1 MAIKALC
8 HKIVQSS
15 TFAYAIVA
23 ASGLL
28 TPLAFA
34 PYRMYWLMPLL
45 LGVLLWYAV
54 SRKMPI
60 RLAYLWGFCAYGSQF
75 YWVYNALHNIAGL
88 PTLYALPLSSLFPA
102 YLALYPA
109 LCFWLL
115 GHLHL
120 PKNKKLVLAFPLLW
134 VVCEFIRE
142 RALTGFGWGA
152 LGYSQVADS
161 PLAGFAPVGGL
172 YLVTFLTALITAL
185 CIFVLR
191 TRNFRYSVCAVMLSI
206 LIVSIGLH
214 LKTVSFT
221 TPTGQQSSVAL
232 VQGNVPQT
240 LKWQESEA
248 LPTIEKY
255 YRLVNSS
262 KADITIL
269 PETALPF
276 FQQDIPDIVGQFAQA
291 AQDNKSALVLG
302 ISRYNEDGNFLNAA
316 VNLSGYK
323 AEEPFNQPFYA
334 KDHLVPFG
342 EYIPLPAL
350 TGWLYTKMDIP
361 LLGGASGGEKQR
373 PLALANQKVAFN
385 ICYEDAF
392 GDELIYNASQ
402 STLLA
407 NISNMAWYGDS
418 HAMDI
423 HLQLSQMRASELG
436 RYMVRATNTGMTAV
450 INPKGEIE
458 TLAAPNTEQVLTW
471 TIEGHQG
478 QTPFMAMGGSLY
490 LILSAGFL
498 LLLLYGYG
506 FWKFKKR
513 LRKLA
518 NTKKTLTENI
528 ITDIDESKNSSI
540 ATQFKRAHKFE
551 RVRKFERAHKFE
563 RMHRFKHR

>member
-1 MAIKALC
+1 MTTKTFC
-8 HKIVQSS
+8 QKIAQSNPL
-15 TFAYAIVA
+15 AYTLVA
-23 ASGLL
+23 TSGLL

-34 PYRMYWLMPLL
+34 PYRLYWLMPLL
-45 LGVLLWYAV
+45 LGILLWYAF
-54 SRKMPI
+54 SRNMPI
-60 RLAYLWGFCAYGSQF
+60 RLAYLWGFCAYGAQF
-75 YWVYNALHNIAGL
+75 YWIYIALHSIAGL
-88 PTLYALPLSSLFPA
+88 PTLYALPLSALFPT

-120 PKNKKLVLAFPLLW
+120 PKNKQLVLAFPLLW
-134 VVCEFIRE
+134 VICEFIRE

-152 LGYSQVADS
+152 LGYSQIADS
-161 PLAGFAPVGGL
+161 PLTGFAPVGGL
-172 YLVTFLTALITAL
+172 YLVTFLVALITAL
-185 CIFVLR
+185 GVFVLK

-206 LIVSIGLH
+206 LIISVGLH
-214 LKTVSFT
+214 LKTVTFT
-221 TPTGQQSSVAL
+221 TPTGQKSSVAL

-248 LPTIEKY
+248 IPTIEKY
-255 YRLVNSS
+255 FRLVASS
-262 KADITIL
+262 EADITIL

-276 FQQDIPDIVGQFAQA
+276 FQQDIPDIIGQFAQV
-291 AQDNKSALVLG
+291 AQSNKTALAIG

-323 AEEPFNQPFYA
+323 AEEPFNQEFYA

-342 EYIPLPAL
+342 EYIPLPTL

-361 LLGGASGGEKQR
+361 LTGGISGGDKQQ
-373 PLALANQKVAFN
+373 PLMLANQKVAFN

-392 GDELIYNASQ
+392 GDELVYNASQ

-407 NISNMAWYGDS
+407 NISNMAWYGNS

-423 HLQLSQMRASELG
+423 HLQLSQMRAGELG

-458 TLAAPNTEQVLTW
+458 ALAAPNTEQILTW
-471 TIEGHQG
+471 TVEGYQG
-478 QTPFMAMGGSLY
+478 QTPFMMMGGSLP
-490 LILSAGFL
+490 LILSASFI

-506 FWKFKKR
+506 FCSY
-513 LRKLA
+513 RKPS
-518 NTKKTLTENI
+518 ENI
-528 ITDIDESKNSSI
+528 ITNNDITDKIVTDSEIQPN
-540 ATQFKRAHKFE
+540 TNQQNKFQ
-551 RVRKFERAHKFE
+551 RVRKFQRTRHFQKTHKFQKQ
-563 RMHRFKHR
+563 RKNQNQ